1 MRRLRLTAAALIG
14 CATLAL
20 VPASASASALS
31 PVTGDCNTNG
41 RLTAHYTMAQLEQ
54 ALKTL
59 PPAQAEYGICGQVIQ
74 NQIDAQLGKH
84 VKLKGA
90 QVGSGLSS
98 TLLVVIVVVGVAI
111 CACGGFLFSR
121 RRTGGEGPKG
131 PPPAVA

>member
-1 MRRLRLTAAALIG
+1 MRRLRLIAAALVG

-20 VPASASASALS
+20 APGSALALS
-31 PVTGDCNTNG
+31 PVTRDCNYHG
-41 RLTAHYTMAQLEQ
+41 QLTKHYTIGQLEN

-59 PPAQAEYGICGQVIQ
+59 PPTQAEYNTCQQIIQ

-111 CACGGFLFSR
+111 CAGGGFLFSR
-121 RRTGGEGPKG
+121 RRTGGEGPEG
-131 PPPAVA
+131 PPPAVT